1 MNKDKTIVGYQSG
14 RHDVSYCILKNGIP
28 IIHEE
33 LERLLRVKEP
43 PGDGLQMYFERN
55 GINQHVDHFT
65 FGNLNEQGKI
75 RNTSDDSIN
84 QMNKL
89 LKKSKGKHWVIGHH
103 KSHAANAFYS
113 SNFNKA
119 LIFTIDGGGIEE
131 DGFASALTVW
141 QGNDTEI
148 QLIDRIPI
156 TTLNL
161 GSPWRLYT
169 EKIFGL
175 SGGYPKGNQ
184 VGTVMALACVGNPE
198 KYYDDFYNGFAI
210 GGGGHNQISLA
221 NCKKYK
227 SIAEENEQS
236 KYDIAAAIQKA
247 TEDIVKDI
255 MLQFIERYNPT
266 NICLSGGVSLNC
278 LMTGKMIDWFPEQN
292 FFIDPIPYDA
302 GLCLGSARYVWHHI
316 LGNSRI
322 KWKNNSSSY
331 LGIKYTKEDVL
342 NSLNEAKC
350 KYKIVTDEDVLDLI
364 IDQKIISVFGGGS
377 ESGRRALGNRSILAD
392 PRFKKMKNTINAK
405 VKHRQW
411 FRPFAP
417 SIIREEVNN
426 WFDHDIDSPYMSFA
440 IKFKQEVQDKAQAV
454 VHFDG
459 TGRLQTVTENDNK
472 WYYNFIKMF
481 GEKTNVPIL
490 LNTSFNDR
498 EPIVETPSDAIKC
511 FMGTDID
518 YLYFYDY
525 NILIEKEYCDE

>member
-1 MNKDKTIVGYQSG
+1 MNKDNIIVGYQSG

-28 IIHEE
+28 VIHEE

-43 PGDGLQMYFERN
+43 AGDGLKMYFERN
-55 GINQHVDHFT
+55 GIEQHVDHFT
-65 FGNLNEQGKI
+65 FANLNEQGEV
-75 RNTSDDSIN
+75 RNTSNESLN
-84 QMNKL
+84 QMNKVL
-89 LKKSKGKHWVIGHH
+89 DASKGNHWILGHH
-103 KSHAANAFYS
+103 KSHAANAFFS
-113 SNFNKA
+113 SNFDSA

-131 DGFASALTVW
+131 DGFASALTIW
-141 QGNDTEI
+141 QGRDTKIE
-148 QLIDRIPI
+148 LMERIPI

-175 SGGYPKGNQ
+175 SSGYPKGNQ
-184 VGTVMALACVGNPE
+184 VGTVMALACVGDPD
-198 KYYDDFYNGFAI
+198 KYYEDFYNGFVV
-210 GGGGHNQISLA
+210 GGGGHNEISLA
-221 NCKKYK
+221 NCNKYK
-227 SIAEENEQS
+227 SIAAESEQC

-255 MLQFIERYNPT
+255 MNQFIEKYNPD

-278 LMTGKMIDWFPEQN
+278 LMTGKMISWFPEQK
-292 FFIDPIPYDA
+292 FFIDPVPYDA
-302 GLCLGSARYVWHHI
+302 GLCLGSARYLWHHI
-316 LGNSRI
+316 LNNPRI
-322 KWKNNSSSY
+322 EWKDSATSY
-331 LGIKYTKEDVL
+331 LGVSYSLEDIHEAIKYTDSSYEV
-342 NSLNEAKC
+342 
-350 KYKIVTDEDVLDLI
+350 VTDSDVIDLI
-364 IDQKIISVFGGGS
+364 IEQKIISVFGGGS

-392 PRFKKMKNTINAK
+392 PRFKSMKDLINEK

-417 SIIREEVNN
+417 SIIREEVSN
-426 WFDHDIDSPYMSFA
+426 WFEQDIDSPYMSFA
-440 IKFKQEVQDKAQAV
+440 IKFKKGVRDKAQAV

-498 EPIVETPSDAIKC
+498 EPIVETPIDAIKC
-511 FMGTDID
+511 FKGTDID

-525 NILIEKEYCDE
+525 GILIKK